1 MFQFDHRCQPS
12 SEDESS
18 PDTEK
23 FDISSIISG
32 LYQDDKNKNK
42 TVNNSKTNISNHESL
57 DTRPLKKRYPTGGS
71 LSKIPTKAAL
81 KLNSDS
87 DSSAITMK
95 SHNEKIESLRK
106 EEESVDKFNTSF
118 DGNNSKNVSTE
129 SVDDSP
135 QNKPKDSKKK
145 MLLGKIFVST
155 PERKKSQDHQSEVQ
169 IFSIFTTHLFSFLQ
183 LEDPIPQPTKN
194 EIFF

>member
-42 TVNNSKTNISNHESL
+42 TVNNSKTNSSNHESL

-87 DSSAITMK
+87 D
-95 SHNEKIESLRK
+95 
-106 EEESVDKFNTSF
+106 
-118 DGNNSKNVSTE
+118 
-129 SVDDSP
+129 
-135 QNKPKDSKKK
+135 NKT
-145 MLLGKIFVST
+145 LTRTL
-155 PERKKSQDHQSEVQ
+155 
-169 IFSIFTTHLFSFLQ
+169 LFSKTFLY
-183 LEDPIPQPTKN
+183 
-194 EIFF
+194 